1 MPSPWTDVLASSA
14 GTAANHHYRLPP
26 MVPQKIAS
34 YCHVKHSRKEMP
46 DLPKETVKSLV
57 QVHLLKASSQG
68 HTLQILT
75 DTHLLV
81 N

>member
-1 MPSPWTDVLASSA
+1 MKSPRADVFASPA

-46 DLPKETVKSLV
+46 DLPKETVRSLV
-57 QVHLLKASSQG
+57 QVHLLKAMW
-68 HTLQILT
+68 LT
-75 DTHLLV
+75 SAV
-81 N
+81 NFPVKVIHCRT